1 MKIEWVEKLN
11 PNLVL
16 ATYIKMNKVNWRVYE
31 TKDNPYVGAH
41 LREVNL
47 KAVAADRPEEAD
59 DGDYSPAMKA
69 RAHEIFLLKHISVKW
84 YITFIMY
91 RNIYNCIC
99 CTKTL
104 STLNTGRRRTTRI
117 ILYHGQ

>member
-41 LREVNL
+41 LREVNR
-47 KAVAADRPEEAD
+47 KSVAADRPEEVD
-59 DGDYSPAMKA
+59 DGDYSPANESKS
-69 RAHEIFLLKHISVKW
+69 AHNIPLE
-84 YITFIMY
+84 TY
-91 RNIYNCIC
+91 RGTVVY
-99 CTKTL
+99 
-104 STLNTGRRRTTRI
+104 
-117 ILYHGQ
+117 YFDHV

>member
-41 LREVNL
+41 LREVNRQY
-47 KAVAADRPEEAD
+47 AAAARPAESY
-59 DGDYSPAMKA
+59 DGDYSPENESKSA
-69 RAHEIFLLKHISVKW
+69 
-84 YITFIMY
+84 
-91 RNIYNCIC
+91 RNISLETYCGTVI
-99 CTKTL
+99 
-104 STLNTGRRRTTRI
+104 
-117 ILYHGQ
+117 Y